1 MYFTLPMNVSSCLC
15 NTRGLRQQQLQM
27 SSFYPISCI
36 VSKCNVK
43 IIYFLKWFCYL
54 IESVCIVV
62 CCKFCVG
69 LRIHLPLPF
78 LFLSFPRCHLPVV
91 QGQASFVKNFLVNI
105 LNNPIIQHFQKKHIH
120 FVNTSV
126 LTSIGG
132 VRSLFQLLSVSALWV

>member
-1 MYFTLPMNVSSCLC
+1 MSSCLC

-36 VSKCNVK
+36 FSKGNIK
-43 IIYFLKWFCYL
+43 IIYFLECFCYL
-54 IESVCIVV
+54 TESVCVVV

-91 QGQASFVKNFLVNI
+91 QGQVSFVKNFLVNI
-105 LNNPIIQHFQKKHIH
+105 LNITNIQHFQNKHVH

-132 VRSLFQLLSVSALWV
+132 VRSLFQLLSVSAL

>member
-1 MYFTLPMNVSSCLC
+1 MSSCLC
-15 NTRGLRQQQLQM
+15 NTRGLRQQQLQT

-36 VSKCNVK
+36 ISNNTYVN
-43 IIYFLKWFCYL
+43 IYFTKCFCYS
-54 IESVCIVV
+54 IESVWVVV

-78 LFLSFPRCHLPVV
+78 LFPSFPRCHLPVV
-91 QGQASFVKNFLVNI
+91 QGQVSFVKNFLVNI
-105 LNNPIIQHFQKKHIH
+105 LNITIIQHFQKKHVH

-132 VRSLFQLLSVSALWV
+132 VRSLFQLLSVSALLQLLKLT